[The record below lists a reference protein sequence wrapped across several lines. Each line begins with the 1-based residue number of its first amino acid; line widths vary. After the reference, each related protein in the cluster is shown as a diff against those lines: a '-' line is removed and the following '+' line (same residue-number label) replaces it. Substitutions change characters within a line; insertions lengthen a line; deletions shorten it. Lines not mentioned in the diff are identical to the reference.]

1 MEPSHQIK
9 PPRQPWTRRELL
21 PWCAVVLLAAGI
33 FVQHLRLEKVSRDLY
48 EKTGAAERA
57 AERRM
62 IDRLAPLKERI
73 DQAEQQVRGCLAA
86 VEKGG
91 P

>member
-21 PWCAVVLLAAGI
+21 PWLAVVLLAAGI
-33 FVQHLRLEKVSRDLY
+33 LIQHLRLEKVSRELY
-48 EKTGAAERA
+48 VKTDGAERA
-57 AERRM
+57 AEKRM
-62 IDRLAPLKERI
+62 LERLAPLKERI
-73 DQAEQQVRGCLAA
+73 DQAERQVRGCIAA
-86 VEKGG
+86 VEKSG